1 MNIEIPEEIREAL
14 DTIRNES
21 EEQVVRQIAGIK
33 IGFWV
38 LQEGQKNTK
47 ALEEEKS
54 RVNQAN
60 DDATE
65 EDKMERT
72 IGSLGRVMG
81 IAARQMEIDTIFEE
95 VKGIMDSFDVGA
107 QEAVD
112 GQVYCNGKPV
122 SIARIRKDNK
132 NDGDKG
138 ICAASA

>member
-21 EEQVVRQIAGIK
+21 EEQVVRQMAGIK

-38 LQEGQKNTK
+38 LQEGTKNTK

-54 RVNQAN
+54 RCQAS

-65 EDKMERT
+65 EDKMGRT
-72 IGSLGRVMG
+72 IESLGRVMK
-81 IAARQMEIDTIFEE
+81 IAARQIEIDTIFEE
-95 VKGIMDSFDVGA
+95 VKGIMESFDTGA
-107 QEAVD
+107 QEAGD

-138 ICAASA
+138 IVSAERA